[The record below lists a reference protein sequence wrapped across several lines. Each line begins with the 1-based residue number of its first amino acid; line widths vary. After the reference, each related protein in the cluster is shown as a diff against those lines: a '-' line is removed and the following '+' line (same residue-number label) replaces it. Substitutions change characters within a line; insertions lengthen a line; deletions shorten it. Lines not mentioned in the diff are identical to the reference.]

1 MQVSSMKFKS
11 FGKLIAFCYQ
21 NMCDI
26 ELNGQLIATN
36 GSLFVS
42 KSEIRE
48 IFEDYTDEEVQEED
62 CYDLITK
69 STRSKRK
76 KRRK

>member
-21 NMCDI
+21 NHCDI
-26 ELNGQLIATN
+26 ELNGQLIATD
-36 GSLFVS
+36 GCLFIS
-42 KSEIRE
+42 KSEIKD

-62 CYDLITK
+62 CYDFMTQ
-69 STRSKRK
+69 TKRK
-76 KRRK
+76 KKKK

>member
-21 NMCDI
+21 NHCDI
-26 ELNGQLIATN
+26 ELNGQLIATD
-36 GSLFVS
+36 GELFIS

-48 IFEDYTDEEVQEED
+48 IFEDYTDEEVQED
-62 CYDLITK
+62 CYDFMTK
-69 STRSKRK
+69 TKRK
-76 KRRK
+76 KNKK